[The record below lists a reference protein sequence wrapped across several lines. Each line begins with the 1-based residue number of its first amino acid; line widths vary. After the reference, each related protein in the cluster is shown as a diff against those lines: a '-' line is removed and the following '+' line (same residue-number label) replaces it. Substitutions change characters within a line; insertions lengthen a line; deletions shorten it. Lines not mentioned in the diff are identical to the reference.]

1 VGAEGQL
8 VVEEFVG
15 YPNPFSEAEPVS
27 FQFTHSRAGDDL
39 EAQVLIYNSMGQL
52 AGELTYFVPSS
63 GYTVTLGDWNG
74 LSSFG
79 SKMST
84 GIYLAKLSVRSMSD
98 GAKNAKIAKLIL
110 VN

>member
-1 VGAEGQL
+1 MI
-8 VVEEFVG
+8 EEFLG
-15 YPNPFSEAEPVS
+15 FPNPFSEADPVS

-39 EAQVLIYNSMGQL
+39 EAQLFIYNSMGQL
-52 AGELTYFVPSS
+52 AEQLTYSVQSS
-63 GYTVTLGDWNG
+63 GYTVTLGSWSG

-84 GIYLAKLSVRSMSD
+84 GIYLAKLLVRSLSD